1 MIVDNSRQTP
11 GDYQALPARSVSI
24 SQRLP
29 GLCTGSAYVLK
40 WTDRIEI
47 AIYGQKKRTPA
58 PNNGC
63 SVSFALVDQ
72 LISVIGGPDGAP
84 SPNVQT
90 RNGDVFRY
98 RGQLDYNILTV
109 TLNCSSYQS
118 HYFIDDISFVGPT
131 GTCCQSAI
139 SGLGPD
145 STAYSLTTIGK

>member
-1 MIVDNSRQTP
+1 MIVDNSRQNP
-11 GDYQALPARSVSI
+11 VDPQALPARSVSI

-40 WTDRIEI
+40 WSNRIEI
-47 AIYGQKKRTPA
+47 ASYGQKKRTPA

-63 SVSFALVDQ
+63 TVGFTLVDQ
-72 LISVIGGPDGAP
+72 LVSVIGGPDGAP
-84 SPNVQT
+84 LPYAQT
-90 RNGDVFRY
+90 RNGDIFRY

-139 SGLGPD
+139 SGLRPE